1 MRSRNRDI
9 NAFSVSAL
17 DLFAS
22 ALGAFILMS
31 VVLMPYFLRVDPEEV
46 QKLERRL
53 KEAQA
58 EHNATKQKLQQS
70 QTNLQQAQQKSQKA
84 QKDLKALQEA
94 PKLMF
99 PNLDVVIALDTT
111 GSMRSVVDGL
121 RQDIDQFAKL
131 MLELAPAVGIGV
143 IDFKDRCDPST
154 AVREFALRRIN
165 SSSLPSLRSFTGSM
179 ATVGASCNPDKPEA
193 LASALDA
200 AIASNWR
207 SDSQARIIVIITDN
221 PAYAN
226 KMASS
231 IAAARS
237 FAARGPG
244 HKVSTVFTDTGSSLP
259 GTQAYLRS
267 LAEAGNGN
275 FTQSGRSFVVTM
287 LFALAGL

>member
-1 MRSRNRDI
+1 MRSRSRDI
-9 NAFSVSAL
+9 NVFSVSAL

-22 ALGAFILMS
+22 ALGAFILVS

-58 EHNATKQKLQQS
+58 EHNATKQKLR
-70 QTNLQQAQQKSQKA
+70 QTQKE
-84 QKDLKALQEA
+84 LKALQEA

-143 IDFKDRCDPST
+143 INFKDRCDPST

-179 ATVGASCNPDKPEA
+179 STGGAHCNPDRPEA

-207 SDSQARIIVIITDN
+207 SESQARIIVIITDN
-221 PAYAN
+221 PAYDN

-237 FAARGPG
+237 FAGRGPE

-259 GTQAYLRS
+259 GTQAYLRR